1 MNSVLPEKSIFFRRI
16 MGQKVNPIL
25 FRIGIN
31 KNEWKFKYLEKNV
44 EEHSLHSFR
53 SIEIKKYL
61 IQFLSNS
68 NLMLHDY
75 RINFTQTSVYVYV
88 SYFATAK
95 IMANIFKTKRKKIET
110 KLELNQRRIFSL
122 LRTPPSVFNK
132 HKKFLQSN
140 KFKYGVIAKK
150 NSFLENF
157 FEGLSVFLL
166 KKLKIVL
173 ILRQVGKG
181 LSVNFND
188 CNNFDKTIIKNKL
201 LSFRKYSK
209 DSSFKDMLHLLIG
222 CIRLNHSASLLSNYI
237 SRRLIK
243 TKSHSQFLYTFKDIL
258 VILQKTKISKI
269 KGIKVKVKGR
279 LNGKARS
286 VSKTIL
292 IGEMPVQTLTAKI
305 DYSESISYTSNGT
318 FGVKVWIATSDKN
331 ATCYSQKS

>member
-1 MNSVLPEKSIFFRRI
+1 

-25 FRIGIN
+25 FRVGIN
-31 KNEWKFKYLEKNV
+31 KNEWKSKYFEKNV

-61 IQFLSNS
+61 IQFMSNS
-68 NLMLHDY
+68 DLMLHDY
-75 RINFTQTSVYVYV
+75 RVNFTQTSMYVYV

-95 IMANIFKTKRKKIET
+95 IMVNIFKTKRKKIEA
-110 KLELNQRRIFSL
+110 KLELNQRKFSSPFKKKPL
-122 LRTPPSVFNK
+122 VFNK
-132 HKKFLQSN
+132 HKKFSQIN
-140 KFKYGVIAKK
+140 KFEYGIVAKK
-150 NSFLENF
+150 NSFLEKI

-209 DSSFKDMLHLLIG
+209 DPFFKDMLHLLIG

-237 SRRLIK
+237 SHRLVKIK
-243 TKSHSQFLYTFKDIL
+243 GHSQFLHTLKDIL
-258 VILQKTKISKI
+258 VILQKTKISKM
-269 KGIKVKVKGR
+269 KGIKIKVKGR

-292 IGEMPVQTLTAKI
+292 IGEMPVQNLTAKI

-318 FGVKVWIATSDKN
+318 FGVKVWTATSNKN
-331 ATCYSQKS
+331 ETCYSQKS